1 MSFPIAPL
9 LADEFAFA
17 PAARQPFNPID
28 GTSIANDL
36 PGTGGRDLIRGLGGH
51 DTLSGLKGN
60 DRLEGGNGNDTLDG
74 GAGNDRVRG
83 GGGNDTVIVSLG
95 ADRIDGGAGRDTL
108 DASGFGSGVVVNA
121 TADDQGWPEIL
132 AGTITLADAT
142 VQTIRGIENF
152 LGSRFD
158 DTFYGDAANAVI
170 KGGGGNDRLEAYGDQ
185 AKVLGGAGDDIL
197 EISGDFAKVIG
208 GAGDDILKAFGP
220 SQKVNGG
227 AGSDEI
233 LFSFGFGT
241 KVGVEAS
248 VIKGGGGNDRLV
260 WLGSDVNR
268 ALYPEVMKV
277 YGGAGSDTFVFSD
290 TKTGT
295 IQDFQSGIDKVDLTA
310 YQFDETATFDDLMLI
325 VRDTAN
331 GAVLRLDGSVGSS
344 WVGPEIVFKG
354 LTRDDLAD
362 GDFIF

>member
-1 MSFPIAPL
+1 MSLPIAPL
-9 LADEFAFA
+9 LADAFA
-17 PAARQPFNPID
+17 PAAPKPLNPID
-28 GTSIANDL
+28 GTSGGDDL
-36 PGTGGRDLIRGLGGH
+36 TGTGGRDLIRGLGGH

-74 GAGNDRVRG
+74 GAGNDRIKG
-83 GGGNDTVIVSLG
+83 GGGNDRIIISPG
-95 ADRIDGGAGRDTL
+95 ADIIDGGVGVDTL

-121 TADDQGWPEIL
+121 TASDQGFPRIP
-132 AGTITLADAT
+132 AGTITLSNGT
-142 VQTIRGIENF
+142 VQTVRGIEGF

-170 KGGGGNDRLEAYGDQ
+170 KGGAGGDKLETFGER
-185 AKVLGGAGDDIL
+185 AKVVGGAGDDIL
-197 EISGDFAKVIG
+197 RINGDFAKVDG
-208 GAGDDILKAFGP
+208 GSGDDIIKAFGP

-227 AGSDEI
+227 AGNDEI

-248 VIKGGGGNDRLV
+248 VIRGGNGNDRLV
-260 WLGSDVNR
+260 WLGADVNR
-268 ALYPEVMKV
+268 ALHPEVMKV
-277 YGGAGSDTFVFSD
+277 FGGAGSDTFVFSAD
-290 TKTGT
+290 KTGT

-331 GAVLRLDGSVGSS
+331 GAVLRLDGSVGSN
-344 WVGPEIVFKG
+344 WTGPEIVFNG
-354 LTRDDLAD
+354 LSKADFVD